1 MSASVIELISFI
13 KEKHSVTSVSSPNGY
28 PVRWIYQLEDP
39 AAAGT
44 LGAGAL
50 VVTTGLMMKDDPEAL
65 GKMLSGLRET
75 RAAGL
80 ILVGGNFPPET
91 VGSAGI
97 PLFTMPAG
105 TDIASLMY
113 DCCHFLTRQEA
124 KELTVVKAFKSILM
138 NGSISDG
145 AARYL
150 EQHGYPAMTKYF
162 VMCFRPGTSQTHA
175 QSAIEPPS
183 VPGTRSCMFRYAD
196 TVSFIVCTGS
206 QSKCGEMAENIHAR
220 NPVGR
225 RVCRDIGYVHF
236 SRLSPDGVQA
246 GGVGVKDSG
255 GDEDRNCILQRRRAV
270 RAPAVSSGLEGSR
283 RICLRT
289 PRSDKEP

>member
-13 KEKHSVTSVSSPNGY
+13 KEKHSIASVSSPDGY

-50 VVTTGLMMKDDPEAL
+50 VVTTGLMTKDNPEAL
-65 GKMLSGLRET
+65 GKMLSGLRGA

-80 ILVGGNFPPET
+80 ILVGGSFPPET

-124 KELTVVKAFKSILM
+124 KELTVVKAFKSVLM
-138 NGSISDG
+138 NGVVSDG

-150 EQHGYPAMTKYF
+150 EQHGYPAMSKYR
-162 VMCFRPGTSQTHA
+162 VMCFRPGSSQTHA
-175 QSAIEPPS
+175 QNMVEPPPA
-183 VPGTRSCMFRYAD
+183 PGTRRRYCSSSAP
-196 TVSFIVCTGS
+196 
-206 QSKCGEMAENIHAR
+206 IHSRSAAR
-220 NPVGR
+220 WR
-225 RVCRDIGYVHF
+225 RT
-236 SRLSPDGVQA
+236 S
-246 GGVGVKDSG
+246 
-255 GDEDRNCILQRRRAV
+255 
-270 RAPAVSSGLEGSR
+270 
-283 RICLRT
+283 T
-289 PRSDKEP
+289 